1 MGCRLGIP
9 TGMHI
14 QVKDTH
20 STLVALTQQSA
31 PVQVSQEFKPAQH
44 SPCAQHV
51 AFQAESSRERSA
63 GFQCRRG
70 YGHPGQGGSLGLW
83 GCGIS
88 GVVSSEVPEVPERH
102 QLPLQVT
109 ALNEQLSRLKASGL
123 ADVELLRFHAG
134 VVKGVS

>member
-1 MGCRLGIP
+1 
-9 TGMHI
+9 MHI
-14 QVKDTH
+14 QVQDTH
-20 STLVALTQQSA
+20 STGSTDPVQSA

-44 SPCAQHV
+44 DSIAPAPSTSLSRRKAQ
-51 AFQAESSRERSA
+51 ESAARDFNADEA
-63 GFQCRRG
+63 MAIQDKV
-70 YGHPGQGGSLGLW
+70 GLW
-83 GCGIS
+83 AS
-88 GVVSSEVPEVPERH
+88 GGVESLELYHQRYQRD

>member
-1 MGCRLGIP
+1 
-9 TGMHI
+9 MHI

-20 STLVALTQQSA
+20 STGSTDQTISSCPSLSRRKAQESA
-31 PVQVSQEFKPAQH
+31 ARDFNADEAMAIQDKV
-44 SPCAQHV
+44 
-51 AFQAESSRERSA
+51 
-63 GFQCRRG
+63 
-70 YGHPGQGGSLGLW
+70 GLW
-83 GCGIS
+83 AS
-88 GVVSSEVPEVPERH
+88 GGVESLELYHQRYQRD